1 MAGFLDIKSGG
12 KIRYN
17 APVPSTQTWLRGQF
31 IVVNSAG
38 SLELLSAGNLVS
50 GILGGP
56 ALENAVLPSVGNP
69 MNNTNVVLAGNI
81 GSVLLS
87 EAVVVTDNL
96 SGTGGWVPGI
106 TSVYAAAGGNYTYT
120 ATSGLK
126 CGTALTSPVTNGKL
140 KFLFRPPG
148 SP

>member
-1 MAGFLDIKSGG
+1 MAGFLDIKQGG

-17 APVPSTQTWLRGQF
+17 GTVPSEQTWSRGQF
-31 IVVNSAG
+31 VVVNSGGA
-38 SLELLSAGNLVS
+38 LELLAANNLVS

-56 ALENAVLPSVGNP
+56 ALENAVAAATGNP
-69 MNNTNVVLAGNI
+69 KNDSNVVIAGQT
-81 GSVLLS
+81 GSILLG

-106 TSVYAAAGGNYTYT
+106 SSVYAAAGGNYTYT
-120 ATSGLK
+120 AASGLK
-126 CGTALTSPVTNGKL
+126 CGTALASPVTNGRL
-140 KFLFRPPG
+140 KFLFRAPS